1 MAVALVKRSSV
12 VDDYPKLRRLDSNR

>member
-12 VDDYPKLRRLDSNR
+12 DDYPRLRRLDSNR

>member
-12 VDDYPKLRRLDSNR
+12 DDYPRLRRLDSNW